1 MENHRLFTALAFVG
15 ALPFV
20 AAATLSVLGTDA
32 IPVLGDVSGI
42 AASYGLAIICFL
54 AGTHWAFQLLRA
66 SETPFDLFISSNVA
80 VVLVWLAYLVLAIQW
95 IFTIQAIAFAALLV
109 VDYRLRGIA
118 LLSDRYFRAR
128 VIATT
133 AAILSLAIIAVTG

>member
-1 MENHRLFTALAFVG
+1 MENYRLFTALAFVG

-20 AAATLSVLGTDA
+20 AAAMLTVVGVGA
-32 IPVLGDVSGI
+32 IPIFGDVSGI

-66 SETPFDLFISSNVA
+66 SETPFDLFVSSNVA
-80 VVLVWLAYLVLAIQW
+80 VVLVWLAYLALAIQW
-95 IFTIQAIAFAALLV
+95 ILTIQAIAFATLLV

-128 VIATT
+128 IIATT
-133 AAILSLAIIAVTG
+133 AAVLSLVIIVVTV